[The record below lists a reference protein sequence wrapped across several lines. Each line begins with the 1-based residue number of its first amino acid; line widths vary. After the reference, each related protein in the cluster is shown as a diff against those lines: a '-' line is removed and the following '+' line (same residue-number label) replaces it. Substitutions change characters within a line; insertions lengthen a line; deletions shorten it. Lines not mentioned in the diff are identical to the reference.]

1 MDKDMNNNILNVF
14 KSLINDIIMLS
25 DKDIDEVY
33 QNILDM
39 DELILDECIIIKTF
53 LNNIENHSKKIKNKD
68 ETIFQ
73 ENLLPNIDFNELWKS
88 ENITDRAKNN
98 IWKYLQ
104 TFLII
109 NINLN
114 SSKELQELLAGKTTD
129 IDKKNKKDVK
139 DLKNIKQLKD
149 SINNINEEQNKKTE
163 NENKNNDIEDIS
175 SKLMDTSIG
184 KLAQDIA
191 NEVNFEE
198 MIGDNLNSDNPME
211 LMSNLMNNGNM
222 MNMFST
228 INQKVMEKL
237 DEGNLNQNDFES
249 EAANIFSSM
258 QDNNMFKNMLN
269 MTEQSLNANNVN
281 NVPKNKTHQRLQKRI
296 NNKKKIINIII

>member
-14 KSLINDIIMLS
+14 KSLINDIIMLL

-39 DELILDECIIIKTF
+39 NELILDECIIIKTF
-53 LNNIENHSKKIKNKD
+53 LNNIDNYSKKIKDKD
-68 ETIFQ
+68 ETLFQ
-73 ENLLPNIDFNELWKS
+73 ENLLPNIDFNELWNS
-88 ENITDRAKNN
+88 ENITVRAKNN

-129 IDKKNKKDVK
+129 IDKKNKKDIK

-149 SINNINEEQNKKTE
+149 SINNINEEQNKR
-163 NENKNNDIEDIS
+163 KNNDIEDIS
-175 SKLMDTSIG
+175 SKLMNTSIG

-211 LMSNLMNNGNM
+211 LISNLMNNGNM

-237 DEGNLNQNDFES
+237 DEGNLNKNDFES

-269 MTEQSLNANNVN
+269 MTEQSLNANNANNAN
-281 NVPKNKTHQRLQKRI
+281 NVPKNKTHQRLQKKI
-296 NNKKKIINIII
+296 NNKKK

>member
-14 KSLINDIIMLS
+14 KSLINDIIMLL

-39 DELILDECIIIKTF
+39 NELILDECIIIKTF
-53 LNNIENHSKKIKNKD
+53 LNNIDNYSKKIKDKD
-68 ETIFQ
+68 ETLFQ
-73 ENLLPNIDFNELWKS
+73 ENLLPNIDFNELWNS
-88 ENITDRAKNN
+88 ENITKRAKNN

-129 IDKKNKKDVK
+129 IDKKNKKDIK

-149 SINNINEEQNKKTE
+149 SINNINEEQNKR
-163 NENKNNDIEDIS
+163 KNNDIEDIS
-175 SKLMDTSIG
+175 SKLMNTSIG

-211 LMSNLMNNGNM
+211 LISNLMNNGNM

-237 DEGNLNQNDFES
+237 DEGNLNKNDFES

-269 MTEQSLNANNVN
+269 MTEQSLNANNANNVN
-281 NVPKNKTHQRLQKRI
+281 NVPKNKTHQRLQKKI
-296 NNKKKIINIII
+296 NNKKK

>member
-88 ENITDRAKNN
+88 ENITERAKNN

-237 DEGNLNQNDFES
+237 DEGDLNQNDFES

-269 MTEQSLNANNVN
+269 MTEQSLNANNV
-281 NVPKNKTHQRLQKRI
+281 PKNKTHQRLQKRI
-296 NNKKKIINIII
+296 NNKKK

>member
-25 DKDIDEVY
+25 DKDIDEIY

-39 DELILDECIIIKTF
+39 NELILDECIIIKTF

-68 ETIFQ
+68 ETLFQ
-73 ENLLPNIDFNELWKS
+73 ENLLPNINFNELWNS
-88 ENITDRAKNN
+88 ENITERAKNN

-139 DLKNIKQLKD
+139 DLKNIKQLKN
-149 SINNINEEQNKKTE
+149 SINNINEEQNKKAE
-163 NENKNNDIEDIS
+163 NQNKNNDIEDIS

-198 MIGDNLNSDNPME
+198 MIGDNLNSDNPIE

-222 MNMFST
+222 MNMFTT
-228 INQKVMEKL
+228 INEKVMEKL

-249 EAANIFSSM
+249 EAANIFTSM

-269 MTEQSLNANNVN
+269 MTEQSLNTNNANDVR
-281 NVPKNKTHQRLQKRI
+281 KNKTHQRLQKKI
-296 NNKKKIINIII
+296 NNKKK

>member
-88 ENITDRAKNN
+88 ENITERAKNN

-237 DEGNLNQNDFES
+237 DEGDLNQNDFES

-258 QDNNMFKNMLN
+258 QDNNMFKNILN
-269 MTEQSLNANNVN
+269 MTEQSLNAN

-296 NNKKKIINIII
+296 NNKKK

>member
-296 NNKKKIINIII
+296 NNKKK

>member
-25 DKDIDEVY
+25 NKDIDEVY

-53 LNNIENHSKKIKNKD
+53 LNNIDNHSKKIKDKD
-68 ETIFQ
+68 ETLFQ
-73 ENLLPNIDFNELWKS
+73 ENLLPNIDFNELWNS
-88 ENITDRAKNN
+88 ENITERAKNN

-109 NINLN
+109 NINLK

-149 SINNINEEQNKKTE
+149 SINNINEEQNKKAE
-163 NENKNNDIEDIS
+163 NQNKNNDIEDIS

-269 MTEQSLNANNVN
+269 MTEQSLNTN
-281 NVPKNKTHQRLQKRI
+281 NVPKNKTHQRLQKKI
-296 NNKKKIINIII
+296 NNKKK

>member
-1 MDKDMNNNILNVF
+1 MDKDMNTNILNVF
-14 KSLINDIIMLS
+14 KLLINDIMMLL

-33 QNILDM
+33 KNILDM
-39 DELILDECIIIKTF
+39 NELNLDECIIIKTF
-53 LNNIENHSKKIKNKD
+53 LENIDNHTNKIKNKD
-68 ETIFQ
+68 ISLFK
-73 ENLLPNIDFNELWKS
+73 ENLLPNIDFNKIWNSK
-88 ENITDRAKNN
+88 NITDRAKNN

-114 SSKELQELLAGKTTD
+114 SSIQLQELLAGKTNE
-129 IDKKNKKDVK
+129 INKKNKKDIK
-139 DLKNIKQLKD
+139 DLKNIKKLKD
-149 SINNINEEQNKKTE
+149 SINNINEEQNKINQE
-163 NENKNNDIEDIS
+163 ENNDINDLS
-175 SKLMDTSIG
+175 NKLMDTSIG

-198 MIGDNLNSDNPME
+198 IIGDNLNTDNPME

-222 MNMFST
+222 MNMFTT

-237 DEGNLNQNDFES
+237 DKGGINQNDFEN
-249 EAANIFSSM
+249 EAANIFTSM

-269 MTEQSLNANNVN
+269 MTEQSLNTNNT
-281 NVPKNKTHQRLQKRI
+281 PKNKTHQRLQKKI
-296 NNKKKIINIII
+296 NNKKK